1 MLLSLDIPYF
11 YYNFLIKIKD
21 IPNNSGFDLS
31 NRFNLEKKK
40 KEEIFYFLLLL
51 FSRLPLNLSLYIF
64 NFKHS

>member
-31 NRFNLEKKK
+31 NRFNLGEKRRN
-40 KEEIFYFLLLL
+40 ILLSFITL
-51 FSRLPLNLSLYIF
+51 FKIT
-64 NFKHS
+64 FKSITIHF